1 MSLITKIGKARNI
14 DEALE
19 EENDIQLLKT
29 LHEYLCPYIDSEKLN
44 KNARNILK
52 NPEKIIEKIKN
63 LSKEINETRNTISN
77 NSKYNF
83 LKKCTP
89 TTDTITL
96 SAINQLGLAKFITN
110 IYKVILLNDY
120 YKNNFEELKNKK
132 GCYEQYNPLNKTT
145 FDYYYNVVFRYPIIK
160 NLLKIGTKILVNIYN
175 MYYGRSDFEN
185 NGEVYDEDDILQLFR
200 STSLAGLVA
209 FIVFLVLA
217 IVKGIFGSSAAGYKY
232 KK

>member
-1 MSLITKIGKARNI
+1 
-14 DEALE
+14 
-19 EENDIQLLKT
+19 
-29 LHEYLCPYIDSEKLN
+29 
-44 KNARNILK
+44 
-52 NPEKIIEKIKN
+52 
-63 LSKEINETRNTISN
+63 
-77 NSKYNF
+77 
-83 LKKCTP
+83 
-89 TTDTITL
+89 
-96 SAINQLGLAKFITN
+96 
-110 IYKVILLNDY
+110 
-120 YKNNFEELKNKK
+120 
-132 GCYEQYNPLNKTT
+132 
-145 FDYYYNVVFRYPIIK
+145 VVFRYPIIK